1 MQQSQFILILRFLS
15 GKVTHGEPTLLEC
28 CVRCSFVGFY
38 SEEWGQKDKDFT
50 QICGT
55 KRDKEERL
63 DAYQAYIK
71 FGRT

>member
-28 CVRCSFVGFY
+28 CVRCSFVVFFRKR
-38 SEEWGQKDKDFT
+38 GQKDKNFT
-50 QICGT
+50 LICGT

-63 DAYQAYIK
+63 DAYQAYI
-71 FGRT
+71 